1 MKHILVILLSTMI
14 LLTGCASTAPFDA
27 AEVDKSLLPQ
37 HVIGGLE
44 TARGKTVLW
53 GGIIL
58 DTRNLADATQ
68 IEVLAYPLD
77 HNDVPLP
84 DNRPLGRFLISH
96 EGFLEPA
103 SYAQGR
109 KLTVLGKVDD
119 LQQGKVGESVYH
131 YPVIQAEQLQLWPE
145 QSGNKTRF
153 HFGIG
158 IVL

>member
-1 MKHILVILLSTMI
+1 MKYILVLLLSTMMLI
-14 LLTGCASTAPFDA
+14 SGCASTAPFDT
-27 AEVDKSLLPQ
+27 AEVDKSLTPQ
-37 HVIGGLE
+37 QVIAGLE

-68 IEVLAYPLD
+68 IEILAYPLD
-77 HNDVPLP
+77 HNYVPLP
-84 DNRPLGRFLISH
+84 DNRPLGRFLVSH
-96 EGFLEPA
+96 RGFLEPA

-131 YPVIQAEQLQLWPE
+131 YPVIQAEQLQLWSE
-145 QSGNKTRF
+145 QSGSKTRF